1 MNLNE
6 MDSKESMNEIKVG
19 KKMKIGLWII
29 FEKKKVSL
37 VVCYSKV
44 ELLYK

>member
-19 KKMKIGLWII
+19 KKKVKVGLWII
-29 FEKKKVSL
+29 FEKKRFL
-37 VVCYSKV
+37 
-44 ELLYK
+44 